1 MAYFSKWGIDESSN
15 LCIKSS
21 NAEWGTIT
29 CNPLTCNPLT
39 NEETITKVR
48 LDDIGFK
55 NHKTE
60 ILVSPADYELL
71 KSKCP
76 SIADSI
82 RDKREIAVIK
92 EVLNA
97 KGNTFEE
104 KADNVLNDWKYNEEI
119 IKSNAKYK
127 IRHHHR
133 II

>member
-1 MAYFSKWGIDESSN
+1 MADFSKLGIDESSN
-15 LCIKSS
+15 LCITSS
-21 NAEWGTIT
+21 DAEWGY
-29 CNPLTCNPLT
+29 PLT
-39 NEETITKVR
+39 R
-48 LDDIGFK
+48 LDDIDFK

-119 IKSNAKYK
+119 IKSNVKYK

-133 II
+133 IS

>member
-1 MAYFSKWGIDESSN
+1 MAYFSKWGIDESSK

-60 ILVSPADYELL
+60 ILVSPAEYELL

>member
-1 MAYFSKWGIDESSN
+1 MADFSKLGIDESSN
-15 LCIKSS
+15 LCITSS
-21 NAEWGTIT
+21 DAEWGY
-29 CNPLTCNPLT
+29 PLT
-39 NEETITKVR
+39 R
-48 LDDIGFK
+48 LDDIDFK

-92 EVLNA
+92 EGLNA

-119 IKSNAKYK
+119 IKSNVQYK

-133 II
+133 IS

>member
-1 MAYFSKWGIDESSN
+1 MADFSKWRIDESSN
-15 LCIKSS
+15 LCITSS
-21 NAEWGTIT
+21 DAEWDY
-29 CNPLTCNPLT
+29 PLT
-39 NEETITKVR
+39 R
-48 LDDIGFK
+48 MDDIDFK

-60 ILVSPADYELL
+60 ILVSPAEYELL

-119 IKSNAKYK
+119 IKSIAKYK

>member
-1 MAYFSKWGIDESSN
+1 MADFSKWVIDEPSN
-15 LCIKSS
+15 VCIKSS
-21 NAEWGTIT
+21 NAEWGTI
-29 CNPLTCNPLT
+29 TCNPLT

-48 LDDIGFK
+48 LDDIDFK

-60 ILVSPADYELL
+60 ILVSPAEYELL

>member
-1 MAYFSKWGIDESSN
+1 MADFSKWMIDESSN
-15 LCIKSS
+15 VCIKSS
-21 NAEWGTIT
+21 NAEWGTI
-29 CNPLTCNPLT
+29 TCNPLT

-48 LDDIGFK
+48 LDDIDFK

-60 ILVSPADYELL
+60 ILVSPAEYELL

>member
-1 MAYFSKWGIDESSN
+1 MADFSKWGIDESSN
-15 LCIKSS
+15 LCITSS
-21 NAEWGTIT
+21 DAEWGY
-29 CNPLTCNPLT
+29 PLTKANNVL
-39 NEETITKVR
+39 N
-48 LDDIGFK
+48 DIDFK

-60 ILVSPADYELL
+60 ILVSPAEYELL

>member
-1 MAYFSKWGIDESSN
+1 MADFSKLGIDESSN
-15 LCIKSS
+15 LCITSS
-21 NAEWGTIT
+21 DAVWGY
-29 CNPLTCNPLT
+29 PLT
-39 NEETITKVR
+39 R
-48 LDDIGFK
+48 LDDIDFK

-119 IKSNAKYK
+119 IKSNVKYK
-127 IRHHHR
+127 TRHHHR
-133 II
+133 IS

>member
-1 MAYFSKWGIDESSN
+1 MADFSKWGIDESSN
-15 LCIKSS
+15 LCIKTSS
-21 NAEWGTIT
+21 DVEWSTIA
-29 CNPLTCNPLT
+29 CNPIT
-39 NEETITKVR
+39 NLQTTAEVG
-48 LDDIGFK
+48 LDNNDYK
-55 NHKTE
+55 NYKTE

-104 KADNVLNDWKYNEEI
+104 KADNVLNDWKYNGEI
-119 IKSNAKYK
+119 IKSKAKYK

>member
-1 MAYFSKWGIDESSN
+1 MADFSKLGIDESSN
-15 LCIKSS
+15 LCITSS
-21 NAEWGTIT
+21 DAEWGTIA
-29 CNPLTCNPLT
+29 T
-39 NEETITKVR
+39 NEETIAKVR
-48 LDDIGFK
+48 LDDSYFK

-60 ILVSPADYELL
+60 ILVSPAEYELL

-76 SIADSI
+76 GIADSI

>member
-1 MAYFSKWGIDESSN
+1 MADFSKWRIDESSN
-15 LCIKSS
+15 LSVTSS
-21 NAEWGTIT
+21 NAEWGTI
-29 CNPLTCNPLT
+29 TCNPLT

-48 LDDIGFK
+48 LDDIDFK

-60 ILVSPADYELL
+60 ILVSPAEYELL

>member
-1 MAYFSKWGIDESSN
+1 MADFSKWRIDESSN
-15 LCIKSS
+15 VCIKSS
-21 NAEWGTIT
+21 NAEWGY
-29 CNPLTCNPLT
+29 PLT
-39 NEETITKVR
+39 R
-48 LDDIGFK
+48 LDDIDFK

-60 ILVSPADYELL
+60 ILVSPAEYELL

>member
-1 MAYFSKWGIDESSN
+1 MADFSKWGIDESSN

-21 NAEWGTIT
+21 NAEWGTIA
-29 CNPLTCNPLT
+29 CNP
-39 NEETITKVR
+39 ITDVQSTAKVR
-48 LDDIGFK
+48 LDDIDLK
-55 NHKTE
+55 NYKTE

-92 EVLNA
+92 EVLTA

-119 IKSNAKYK
+119 IKSNVKYK

>member
-1 MAYFSKWGIDESSN
+1 MADFSKWGIDESSN
-15 LCIKSS
+15 VCIKSS
-21 NAEWGTIT
+21 NAEWGTIA
-29 CNPLTCNPLT
+29 CNPLT

-55 NHKTE
+55 NYKTE

-76 SIADSI
+76 SIAVSI

-104 KADNVLNDWKYNEEI
+104 KADNVLNNWKYNEEI

>member
-1 MAYFSKWGIDESSN
+1 MADFSKWRIDESSN
-15 LCIKSS
+15 LCVTSS

-29 CNPLTCNPLT
+29 CNPIT

-48 LDDIGFK
+48 PDDIDFK

-60 ILVSPADYELL
+60 ILVSPAEYELL

>member
-1 MAYFSKWGIDESSN
+1 MADFSKWGIDESSN

-21 NAEWGTIT
+21 NAEWGTIA
-29 CNPLTCNPLT
+29 CNPLT
-39 NEETITKVR
+39 NEETIAKVR
-48 LDDIGFK
+48 LDDIDFK
-55 NHKTE
+55 NYKTE

-119 IKSNAKYK
+119 IKSNVKYK

>member
-1 MAYFSKWGIDESSN
+1 MADFSKWRIDESSN
-15 LCIKSS
+15 VCIKSS
-21 NAEWGTIT
+21 NAEWGTIA
-29 CNPLTCNPLT
+29 CNPLT
-39 NEETITKVR
+39 NEETIAKVR
-48 LDDIGFK
+48 LDDIDFK

>member
-1 MAYFSKWGIDESSN
+1 MADFSKWRIDKSSN
-15 LCIKSS
+15 LCVTSS
-21 NAEWGTIT
+21 NAEWGTI
-29 CNPLTCNPLT
+29 TCNPLT

-48 LDDIGFK
+48 LDDIDFK

-60 ILVSPADYELL
+60 ILVSPAEYELL

>member
-1 MAYFSKWGIDESSN
+1 MADFSKWRIDESSN
-15 LCIKSS
+15 LCVTSS
-21 NAEWGTIT
+21 NAEWGTI
-29 CNPLTCNPLT
+29 TCNPLT

-48 LDDIGFK
+48 LDDIDFK

-60 ILVSPADYELL
+60 ILVSPAEL

>member
-1 MAYFSKWGIDESSN
+1 MADFSKLGIDESSN
-15 LCIKSS
+15 LCITSS
-21 NAEWGTIT
+21 NAEWGTIA
-29 CNPLTCNPLT
+29 CNL
-39 NEETITKVR
+39 ITDVQSTAKVR
-48 LDDIGFK
+48 LDNNDFK
-55 NHKTE
+55 DYKTE

-82 RDKREIAVIK
+82 RDKREIAVMK

-119 IKSNAKYK
+119 IKSKAKYK

>member
-1 MAYFSKWGIDESSN
+1 MADFSKLGIDESSN
-15 LCIKSS
+15 LCITSS
-21 NAEWGTIT
+21 DAEWGY
-29 CNPLTCNPLT
+29 PLT
-39 NEETITKVR
+39 R
-48 LDDIGFK
+48 LDDIDFK

-76 SIADSI
+76 GIVDSI

-119 IKSNAKYK
+119 IKSNVKYK

-133 II
+133 IS

>member
-1 MAYFSKWGIDESSN
+1 MADFSKWVIGESSN
-15 LCIKSS
+15 LCVTSS
-21 NAEWGTIT
+21 NAEWGTI
-29 CNPLTCNPLT
+29 TCNPLT

-48 LDDIGFK
+48 LDDIDFK

>member
-1 MAYFSKWGIDESSN
+1 MADFSKWRIDESSN
-15 LCIKSS
+15 VCIKSS
-21 NAEWGTIT
+21 NAEWGY
-29 CNPLTCNPLT
+29 PLT
-39 NEETITKVR
+39 R
-48 LDDIGFK
+48 LDDIDFK

-76 SIADSI
+76 GIADSI

>member
-15 LCIKSS
+15 LCITSS
-21 NAEWGTIT
+21 DAEWGY
-29 CNPLTCNPLT
+29 PLT
-39 NEETITKVR
+39 R
-48 LDDIGFK
+48 MDDIDFK

-60 ILVSPADYELL
+60 ILVSPAEYELL

>member
-1 MAYFSKWGIDESSN
+1 MADFSKLGIDESSN
-15 LCIKSS
+15 LCIKTSS
-21 NAEWGTIT
+21 DVEWSTIA
-29 CNPLTCNPLT
+29 CNPIT
-39 NEETITKVR
+39 NLQTTAEVR
-48 LDDIGFK
+48 LDNNYFK
-55 NHKTE
+55 NYKTE

>member
-1 MAYFSKWGIDESSN
+1 MADFSKWGIDESSS
-15 LCIKSS
+15 LYVKTSS
-21 NAEWGTIT
+21 DVEWSAIV
-29 CNPLTCNPLT
+29 CNP
-39 NEETITKVR
+39 ITDVQSTAKVR
-48 LDDIGFK
+48 LDNNDFK
-55 NHKTE
+55 NYKTE

-82 RDKREIAVIK
+82 RDKREIAVMK

-133 II
+133 IS

>member
-1 MAYFSKWGIDESSN
+1 MAYFSKLGIDESSN
-15 LCIKSS
+15 LCITSS
-21 NAEWGTIT
+21 NAEWGTIA
-29 CNPLTCNPLT
+29 CNPRT
-39 NEETITKVR
+39 R
-48 LDDIGFK
+48 LDDIDFK

-60 ILVSPADYELL
+60 ILVSPAEYELL

-104 KADNVLNDWKYNEEI
+104 KADNV
-119 IKSNAKYK
+119 
-127 IRHHHR
+127 
-133 II
+133 

>member
-1 MAYFSKWGIDESSN
+1 MADFSKWRIDESPN
-15 LCIKSS
+15 LCVTSS
-21 NAEWGTIT
+21 NAEWGTI
-29 CNPLTCNPLT
+29 TCNPLT

-48 LDDIGFK
+48 LDDIDFK

-60 ILVSPADYELL
+60 ILVSPAEYELL

>member
-1 MAYFSKWGIDESSN
+1 MADFSKWRIDESSN
-15 LCIKSS
+15 LCITSS
-21 NAEWGTIT
+21 DAEWGY
-29 CNPLTCNPLT
+29 PLT
-39 NEETITKVR
+39 R
-48 LDDIGFK
+48 LDDIDFK

-60 ILVSPADYELL
+60 ILVSPAEYELL

>member
-1 MAYFSKWGIDESSN
+1 MADFSKWMIDESPN
-15 LCIKSS
+15 LCVTSS

-29 CNPLTCNPLT
+29 CNPLT
-39 NEETITKVR
+39 NEETIAKVR
-48 LDDIGFK
+48 LDDIDFK

-60 ILVSPADYELL
+60 ILVSPAEYELL

>member
-1 MAYFSKWGIDESSN
+1 MTDFLKWRIDESSN
-15 LCIKSS
+15 LCVTSS

-29 CNPLTCNPLT
+29 CNPLT

-48 LDDIGFK
+48 MDDIDFK

-60 ILVSPADYELL
+60 ILVSPAEYELL